1 MLKIGIIGLPQ
12 TGKKQLFALLTGVAA
27 KEAPDNKKP
36 LLGVAEIKDSR
47 FEYLAGFYKS
57 KKLSRAKIDVALLP
71 KIEKDA
77 IAKGDIFKDISNM
90 DALCHVARAFKDDS
104 IYHIKGALDPER
116 DIREI
121 NNELIMHDLIFI
133 EKRLERLKETIAKA
147 GTEIMKKENVLLL
160 KLHEQLEKEQPLR
173 LMKLEP
179 QELVILSSYPLLTLK
194 EMVVLLNVSEDDL
207 KADTLLKQLEG
218 KFAHEKIFFMQA
230 CLKTEAE
237 IAAFEDDE
245 EKKEFLSALS
255 ITEPAIDCLSR
266 LLAKALGL
274 ISFFT
279 AGPQEVRQW
288 TIKNGANAVEAA
300 GAIHSDLARGFI
312 RAEIM
317 KYADLESFSSEEKVK
332 SAGKYYV
339 KGKDYIIEDGDIVFI
354 RFSV

>member
-12 TGKKQLFALLTGVAA
+12 TGKKQLFSLLAGVSV
-27 KEAPDNKKP
+27 KEGLDSSKP
-36 LLGVAEIKDSR
+36 VLGVAEIKDSR
-47 FEYLAGFYKS
+47 FDFLADFYKS

-77 IAKGDIFKDISNM
+77 IIKGDIFKDISNM
-90 DALCHVARAFKDDS
+90 DALCHVVREFKDDS
-104 IYHIKGALDPER
+104 VYHAMGTLDPER

-121 NNELIMHDLIFI
+121 NSELIMHDLIFI
-133 EKRLERLKETIAKA
+133 EKRLERLKEAIAKA
-147 GTEIMKKENVLLL
+147 GTEAMKKENALLL

-179 QELVILSSYPLLTLK
+179 QELAILSSYPLLTLK
-194 EMVVLLNVSEDDL
+194 EMIVLLNVSEDDL
-207 KADTLLKQLEG
+207 KSDALLKQLEG
-218 KFAHEKIFFMQA
+218 KFFSEKIFFMQA

-237 IAAFEDDE
+237 IAAFEVE
-245 EKKEFLSALS
+245 AEKQEFLSALG

-266 LLAKALGL
+266 LCAKALGL

-317 KYADLESFSSEEKVK
+317 KYKDLESFGSEEKVK
-332 SAGKYYV
+332 NSGKYYV
-339 KGKDYIIEDGDIVFI
+339 KGKEYLVEDGDIIFI